1 MVAVIRKGLER
12 FGDEEEGKFCHWKI
26 MGSLSW
32 LLVSFNLLHRF
43 CFRFFDL
50 LCSLWTLEIGC
61 TSVWALKDFNLGG
74 RNSNL
79 TCNVQYMTV

>member
-32 LLVSFNLLHRF
+32 LLVSFYLLHRF

-50 LCSLWTLEIGC
+50 LCSLWRLGARACGRSKTLIWEEGTQI
-61 TSVWALKDFNLGG
+61 
-74 RNSNL
+74 
-79 TCNVQYMTV
+79 